1 MTDRKKFFQASF
13 VYALAQVLGL
23 VASLVSFPI
32 LTRILNISEYGILG
46 LCNTILLFGT
56 AASKLGLQNSI
67 VRFFPEYRQ
76 KQDLRSFYSTFWLG
90 GGTAAAVITLIA
102 LPAILYFAPAGYH
115 GAFVA
120 VALMIFGN
128 SVFSIVSNFLRSEEK
143 NAVNAILNVLFRY
156 VGTFGGIAL
165 VYWVH
170 AGIAG
175 IFWAQLVVIAAI
187 VGWYLLKA
195 IIEHGVSFK
204 YVSRELFSDSL
215 KYGLPLIAFEF
226 SSIALAFSDRFLIT
240 HYLGATQLG
249 LYIAG
254 YTICF
259 YISDI
264 IRQPLQQAVMPIYL
278 RIYTEQGAEKTAE
291 FLSEITGYV
300 FLVILPVFAGVVA
313 IRTELIILLSSQ
325 KYLSSAVVIPW
336 VLAGT
341 LLYACQPLVAAGFYL
356 KKQTGVFSIILVAS
370 AAVNVVLNIIL
381 IPRHGMLAAA
391 WSTAISYILAL
402 VVMMT
407 ISSRSL
413 PLQLP
418 FFRIMLYGLSSFI
431 MYAVL
436 QHTEGSLLAVR
447 ILSGIAVYT
456 VLVLML
462 DRKTAREIIHFASSR
477 YRRWRLVG

>member
-13 VYALAQVLGL
+13 VYALAQILGL

-32 LTRILNISEYGILG
+32 LTRVLDISEYGVLG

-56 AASKLGLQNSI
+56 ATSKLGLQNSI

-76 KQDLRSFYSTFWLG
+76 KQELRSFYSTFWLG
-90 GGTAAAVITLIA
+90 GGAAAAVITLIA
-102 LPAILYFAPAGYH
+102 LPAILYFAPPGYH
-115 GAFVA
+115 GAFLA

-143 NAVNAILNVLFRY
+143 NVVNATLNVVFKY
-156 VGTFGGIAL
+156 VGTFGGVGLI
-165 VYWVH
+165 YWLH
-170 AGIAG
+170 TGIAG
-175 IFWAQLVVIAAI
+175 IFWAQLLVITAI
-187 VGWYLLKA
+187 AGWYLLKNFA
-195 IIEHGVSFK
+195 EHSISFK
-204 YVSRELFSDSL
+204 YVSRELFSNSL

-240 HYLGATQLG
+240 HYLGAAQLG

-259 YISDI
+259 YIADI

-278 RIYTEQGAEKTAE
+278 RIYTEQGAEKTSE

-313 IRTELIILLSSQ
+313 IRTELVIFLSSQ

-341 LLYACQPLVAAGFYL
+341 LLYACQPLVAAGFYV
-356 KKQTGVFSIILVAS
+356 KKQTGVFSIILVVS
-370 AAVNVVLNIIL
+370 AAINIVLNIIL
-381 IPRHGMLAAA
+381 IPRYGMLAAA

-402 VVMMT
+402 VVMMF
-407 ISSRSL
+407 ISNRSL

-418 FFRIMLYGLSSFI
+418 FLRIMVYGLSSFI

-436 QHTEGSLLAVR
+436 QQTGGSLLVVR
-447 ILSGIAVYT
+447 ILLGAAVYA
-456 VLVLML
+456 VFILLL
-462 DRKTAREIIHFASSR
+462 DRKTAREVFHFASSR